1 MIVTSEIEKLM
12 NWYLHLLRFVW
23 FEYVWFDAKVGQ
35 NKFGCP
41 KNLTDV

>member
-1 MIVTSEIEKLM
+1 MIVTSEIEKPM
-12 NWYLHLLRFVW
+12 NWYLHLLRF
-23 FEYVWFDAKVGQ
+23 VWFDAKVGQ